1 MRNDFDYVETIPV
14 SVANDKA
21 RRRSKK
27 TLLTGAMTT
36 SFLSGLWQA
45 GIALFGV
52 LIVTNL
58 VQKKSRE

>member
-21 RRRSKK
+21 RCRSKK

-36 SFLSGLWQA
+36 SFLAGLWQA
-45 GIALFGV
+45 GVALFGV

-58 VQKKSRE
+58 VQKKNRE